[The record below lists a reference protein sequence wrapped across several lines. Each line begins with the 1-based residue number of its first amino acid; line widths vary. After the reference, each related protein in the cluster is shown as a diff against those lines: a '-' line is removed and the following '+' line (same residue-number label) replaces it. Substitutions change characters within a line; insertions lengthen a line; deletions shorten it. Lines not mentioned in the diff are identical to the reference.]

1 LLLAAFAFVFVFER
15 ITPFASSGSAG
26 HFDLW
31 PFIAWSKAGMPLEL
45 HELFKALFE
54 FSALAW
60 LLREAGVAARSIMW
74 LLPLTV
80 FALEVVALWMPGRD
94 GSPTAPLLALAT
106 AVVMHFAGNTRAT
119 HQRVHSH

>member
-1 LLLAAFAFVFVFER
+1 
-15 ITPFASSGSAG
+15 
-26 HFDLW
+26 
-31 PFIAWSKAGMPLEL
+31 MPLEL

-54 FSALAW
+54 FAALAW
-60 LLREAGVAARSIMW
+60 LLREAGFAARSIMW

-80 FALEVVALWMPGRD
+80 FALEIVALWMPGRD

-119 HQRVHSH
+119 HQRAHSH